1 MPIIKDN
8 EEAKIMND
16 YLADCLLQDFSS
28 VLGPKNENVKKIIQI
43 FG

>member
-16 YLADCLLQDFSS
+16 FLADCLLSDYVS
-28 VLGPKNENVKKIIQI
+28 VIGAKNENVKKVINIL
-43 FG
+43 G